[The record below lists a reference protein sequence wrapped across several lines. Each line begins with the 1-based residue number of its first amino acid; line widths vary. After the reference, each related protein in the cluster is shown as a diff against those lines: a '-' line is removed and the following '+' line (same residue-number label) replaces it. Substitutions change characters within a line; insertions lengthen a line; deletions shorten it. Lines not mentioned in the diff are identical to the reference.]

1 MIIAGAAIVAMA
13 VMARAQINDSYF
25 TPDKDS
31 LRQVPAELVVVR
43 PTDFPQAEGKISHY
57 HADDSLTRTVGR
69 NAPFRDMMAEAYD
82 CNFSRVILPPDAPAG
97 GFDFL
102 VTTSGEVRQHLRE
115 AIKNELG
122 YTAHSETRDTDV
134 LILNV
139 SNPSLPGL
147 TVSTA
152 DESSDVSHK
161 DGKLYFTHEQISSIL
176 DGLSLGFDKPVIDQ
190 TGLTNYYDFSVV
202 WNEAR
207 DKAMH
212 KGAWH
217 LDRARTALAN
227 WGLGLETANM
237 PLDMCVVTH
246 VSDKP

>member
-1 MIIAGAAIVAMA
+1 MIIAGVAAVAA
-13 VMARAQINDSYF
+13 AATAQVNDSYF

-57 HADDSLTRTVGR
+57 HADDSLARTVGR
-69 NAPFRDMMAEAYD
+69 NASFRDMMAEAYD
-82 CNFSRVILPPDAPAG
+82 CNFSRVILPSDAPTG

-102 VTTSGEVRQHLRE
+102 VTTSGQVRQHLRE
-115 AIKNELG
+115 AIEKQLG
-122 YTAHSETRDTDV
+122 YNAHSETRDTDV
-134 LILNV
+134 LVLNV

-152 DESSDVSHK
+152 DESSDVTYK

-190 TGLTNYYDFSVV
+190 TGLTNYYDFSTP
-202 WNEAR
+202 WNEAI

-212 KGAWH
+212 KGTWH
-217 LDRARTALAN
+217 LDGARKALAG
-227 WGLGLETANM
+227 WGLGLEAANM

-246 VSDKP
+246 ASDKP

>member
-1 MIIAGAAIVAMA
+1 MIIAGIVAVA
-13 VMARAQINDSYF
+13 VAATAQVNDSYF

-57 HADDSLTRTVGR
+57 HADDSLARTVGR
-69 NAPFRDMMAEAYD
+69 NASFREMMAEAYD

-102 VTTSGEVRQHLRE
+102 VTTSGQVRQHLRE
-115 AIKNELG
+115 EIKAQLS

-134 LILNV
+134 LVLTV

-152 DESSDVSHK
+152 DESNDVSYK

-212 KGAWH
+212 EGAWH
-217 LDRARTALAN
+217 LDGAQKALAT
-227 WGLGLETANM
+227 WGLELDATNL
-237 PLDMCVVTH
+237 PLDMCIVAH
-246 VSDKP
+246 ASDKP